1 MVTPKIPTAVTSDK
15 CKLCGVDLIN
25 ERSEELEAVEVVLC
39 EEEAELEFLSEQSE
53 ELRNV

>member
-1 MVTPKIPTAVTSDK
+1 MITSGIPTAVTSDK

-25 ERSEELEAVEVVLC
+25 ERSKELEAVEVVLC
-39 EEEAELEFLSEQSE
+39 EEEAELEFLREQSE